1 MDEETVP
8 KVSKR
13 KSRLFQFLIL
23 LVTVAI
29 VATICGLVIYYVGVV
44 GDGQGNTN
52 EPALDSTSSPILP
65 TTDSAT
71 SPITSSNIFYIGA
84 ARTDVTGPVV
94 QVNMMGYAH
103 PEQVANGLHTR
114 LYSRAFVVAD
124 KELNT
129 RVAFVSFDG
138 GMTSQLIK
146 LQVVKKLQEKHGD
159 MFSERNVVISGTH
172 THSGPAGFFQFLLF
186 EITSLGHV
194 EQSTTAFVDGITES
208 IELANSRLELGKIRI
223 GSGLVNEGNINR
235 SPTSY
240 LLNPES
246 ERARYTH
253 DTEQEITVLGFETL
267 SGDPVG
273 MLSWYPVHPTSMNF
287 TNLLINSDNKGRAST
302 LFEKMM
308 RKPGETLGGQES
320 FVAAFAQANL
330 GDVSPR
336 TKGPI
341 CFDTGL
347 ECEPLSSTCNGRSQN
362 CTGFG
367 PGKDM
372 FDSTDI
378 IARRQLDAAKGVYEN
393 ATEVLDGPVSW
404 VHQYVD
410 MTSQSIKLDDGTTA
424 NTCKPGMGYSFAAG
438 CTDGAGA
445 FDFVQGMTRGTAFWN
460 TIRDTLAKFICTVEP
475 PKEYYDCHKPKPVLL
490 PTGYMDIPYEWHP
503 TTVDIQLLRIGQLVI
518 AAVPGEYTT
527 MAGRRLKEK
536 IHMEA
541 ISQGMGENT
550 KVVLAGLTNVYT
562 HYITTPEEYVAQ
574 IYEAAST
581 IFGPHTFQVYQEKF
595 SDLVF
600 PLVSGNKDDVDLGP
614 SPELKQANQSR
625 IAPLPG
631 PDKVPAGV
639 NFGDII
645 DDVNATYSTDD
656 VVVVKFHAANPRHD
670 MKLGSTYLEV
680 ERLVGRAW
688 KTVYTDA
695 DWSTKFSWEEK
706 NSIAPPADLTLFT
719 TLSDVVAEATGV
731 RFDIDLARQLH
742 ESGVLFTG
750 NDVNDDDVIA
760 QEVRH
765 RLLQNMWDQNVLRRE
780 QTNYADVTAVESY
793 VTIEWDIPVDEASGT
808 YRIVYHG
815 DYMDVDG
822 SITPF
827 TGTTSEFDVA

>member
-1 MDEETVP
+1 
-8 KVSKR
+8 
-13 KSRLFQFLIL
+13 
-23 LVTVAI
+23 
-29 VATICGLVIYYVGVV
+29 
-44 GDGQGNTN
+44 
-52 EPALDSTSSPILP
+52 
-65 TTDSAT
+65 

-308 RKPGETLGGQES
+308 RKPGETLGGQETPGLSIHVFSARLYKYILNNTIEHIQSLPNISKFIQHLVETNCTKISSFFAFFES

-393 ATEVLDGPVSW
+393 NCNLSATEVLDGPVSW

-706 NSIAPPADLTLFT
+706 NSIAPP
-719 TLSDVVAEATGV
+719 
-731 RFDIDLARQLH
+731 
-742 ESGVLFTG
+742 
-750 NDVNDDDVIA
+750 
-760 QEVRH
+760 
-765 RLLQNMWDQNVLRRE
+765 
-780 QTNYADVTAVESY
+780 VESY